1 VSARE
6 CGAVN
11 ERRQRILGALVQEYV
26 RSAQPVSSQVLVDR
40 YDLGCS
46 AATVRHE
53 LSALEESG
61 HAFQPHVSA
70 GRMPTDLGYRVFVD
84 AMAGRHADDLTAD
97 EVLAVQMHYSGV
109 EQGVQGLLAETAD
122 LLARLTSYV
131 AVVVSPSVRRHRV
144 RRMDLV
150 RIGDEHVLAVV
161 ITDRGEVL
169 ERHVTIPGG
178 TSEIEVET
186 AEEELREA
194 VVGQT
199 AEDVRRTAAAGG
211 LDVSGGVA
219 RTVLLELVGSL
230 DDLGR
235 GPLYHGGTQALLEEP
250 EFEDPAMVRSLV
262 GVLEDGLV
270 LAGVLSDALRRHEVL
285 VRIGAEN
292 REDALDHMSVVAST
306 YDAAGAEGVVG
317 LLGPT
322 RMDYGRAIT
331 TVRFVAEELS
341 DSLAGGDRDGS

>member
-1 VSARE
+1 MEGLIGVIIQLVS
-6 CGAVN
+6 GAVGGN
-11 ERRQRILGALVQEYV
+11 IAGALLKNLSLGAVGNSIAGIVGGGIGGQF
-26 RSAQPVSSQVLVDR
+26 
-40 YDLGCS
+40 LG
-46 AATVRHE
+46 
-53 LSALEESG
+53 
-61 HAFQPHVSA
+61 
-70 GRMPTDLGYRVFVD
+70 MLGV
-84 AMAGRHADDLTAD
+84 
-97 EVLAVQMHYSGV
+97 
-109 EQGVQGLLAETAD
+109 
-122 LLARLTSYV
+122 
-131 AVVVSPSVRRHRV
+131 
-144 RRMDLV
+144 
-150 RIGDEHVLAVV
+150 
-161 ITDRGEVL
+161 
-169 ERHVTIPGG
+169 GG
-178 TSEIEVET
+178 
-186 AEEELREA
+186 A
-194 VVGQT
+194 
-199 AEDVRRTAAAGG
+199 AAAGG

-322 RMDYGRAIT
+322 RMDYARAIT
-331 TVRFVAEELS
+331 TVRFVADELS
-341 DSLAGGDRDGS
+341 DSLAGGDRDGA